1 MNGDPES
8 DDPQRMTAPARGSG
22 PGFPNATRRCLVATL
37 LTLFGL
43 QVIFTARQMSP
54 GYDEVAILPSGYVI
68 LKTGQWHL
76 IAGHPPLI
84 PALSALPLLALKP
97 RLNLTDP
104 SWTREPSLQQ
114 DVMARPL
121 GGPRGGD

>member
-1 MNGDPES
+1 MNGDLDS
-8 DDPQRMTAPARGSG
+8 DDPQRLTAPVRGSG
-22 PGFPNATRRCLVATL
+22 PGFPKATRRCLVATL

-54 GYDEVAILPSGYVI
+54 GYDEVAILPSGYVF

-76 IAGHPPLI
+76 IAEHPPLI

-97 RLNLTDP
+97 RLDLTDP
-104 SWTREPSLQQ
+104 SWTREPSLQG
-114 DVMARPL
+114 VMARPQ